1 MQAMKKLAGP
11 RRGEHK
17 EEIDQKV
24 GLLTEIVYHAEIL
37 GSVPSRGRER
47 L

>member
-1 MQAMKKLAGP
+1 M
-11 RRGEHK
+11 
-17 EEIDQKV
+17 DQKV
-24 GLLTEIVYHAEIL
+24 GLVTEIVYRAETL